1 MDFDSFLII
10 WYNYYMDIKVIRDA
24 IRQIQEELN
33 KAEDVSAN
41 NAVFQV
47 YCDCNHFIA
56 SEIKRI
62 MKKEGSVNSEHP
74 EIKPLFKMLDY
85 ILPTMKNYST
95 FIKE

>member
-1 MDFDSFLII
+1 
-10 WYNYYMDIKVIRDA
+10 MDIKVIRDA
-24 IRQIQEELN
+24 VRQIDAELD
-33 KAEDVSAN
+33 KPGDVSAN

-47 YCDCNHFIA
+47 YCECNRFIA

-62 MKKEGSVNSEHP
+62 ITEEGSASSQHP

-95 FIKE
+95 FVREQDNGK